1 MRVVD
6 ECERLWIMVSRGDI
20 SAKYLIKNQPNAT
33 SKISQTPYQKTA
45 KRHIKNQPN
54 ATSKISQTP
63 HLADKK
69 NTHLFVFQDFT
80 TSAYERADGVKLVP
94 IGCLKD

>member
-20 SAKYLIKNQPNAT
+20 SAK
-33 SKISQTPYQKTA
+33 
-45 KRHIKNQPN
+45 RHIKNQPN
-54 ATSKISQTP
+54 VSSKISQTP

-69 NTHLFVFQDFT
+69 NIHLFVFQYFT